1 MTIKQLNQFK
11 RWHISHQEG
20 HAVEFTL
27 CDLVLGAWIFGWI
40 LLLPLFVLHQEPL
53 LPASLLLILAP
64 EVYCGL
70 RRVMHRRGMLR
81 CDWLDAIRRS

>member
-1 MTIKQLNQFK
+1 M
-11 RWHISHQEG
+11 
-20 HAVEFTL
+20 
-27 CDLVLGAWIFGWI
+27 I